1 MSMRFLLRLQHLGD
15 ILRGVRG
22 DTHVRTDHRGRDRR
36 QLHRRYRAALPLIL
50 LAGVAQATPPLM
62 PATDVAQVGL
72 VGWWRQGDLL
82 VGVPSAPDRPG
93 MRPLLSATPT
103 PLPGD
108 LSGWEPIGHT
118 CQDDPRGIGALGNL
132 AVEAVALGDEVQPV
146 IALIQGQ
153 RVIAQNALGHP
164 AQICEIR
171 IVQADKLPGLE
182 LVVAW
187 RMEMGATS
195 QRNSNAPVQGI
206 TVFRVPEALDAPTKK
221 AAD

>member
-1 MSMRFLLRLQHLGD
+1 
-15 ILRGVRG
+15 
-22 DTHVRTDHRGRDRR
+22 
-36 QLHRRYRAALPLIL
+36 
-50 LAGVAQATPPLM
+50 M

-72 VGWWRQGDLL
+72 VGWWRQGELL

-118 CQDDPRGIGALGNL
+118 CQDDPRGIGALGNE

-146 IALIQGQ
+146 ISLIQGQ

-187 RMEMGATS
+187 RMTRAEPQEATDS
-195 QRNSNAPVQGI
+195 EPVQGI
-206 TVFRVPEALDAPTKK
+206 TVFRVPEALDAPKK
-221 AAD
+221 KETTW